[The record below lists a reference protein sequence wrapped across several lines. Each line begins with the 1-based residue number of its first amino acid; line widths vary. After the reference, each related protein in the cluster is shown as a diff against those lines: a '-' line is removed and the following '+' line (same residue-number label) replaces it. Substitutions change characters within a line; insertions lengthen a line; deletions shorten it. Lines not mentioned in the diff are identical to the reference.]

1 MSDDFTRKGDD
12 MTTIELV
19 MLVCMLLITA
29 SSLAFTI
36 YGVWKFRR
44 DERRVNTLNEFFGDV
59 LNDKS
64 RLN

>member
-1 MSDDFTRKGDD
+1 

-29 SSLAFTI
+29 SSLAFSI

-44 DERRVNTLNEFFGDV
+44 DERRFNALNEFFGDV